1 MKRHGEGDAPM
12 ASLFGDEAY
21 DAIFWNQIAN
31 STELPW
37 NVVYQDDPQDQSY
50 L

>member
-1 MKRHGEGDAPM
+1 M